1 MAAAPTLN
9 DATLQALSDILG
21 DTGTGLTGS
30 EIGRHLSE
38 CGIADPNPQATKRHR
53 LFQALRARQI
63 QDRCANHVL
72 RFVMHVMSPVRHV
85 GSREHFETER
95 SKLNAVMGFAGYE
108 LGEDGGLT
116 VVTSI
121 KTLSEAEARAGAFRK
136 ALVGRQV
143 HADVL
148 RFCKAEL
155 LVDNYF
161 HAVFEAV
168 KSVGENLR
176 LRTGLVSDGAALVD
190 EALAIG
196 RAGHPRLALN
206 ALSTE
211 SERNEQSGL
220 TNIVKGLFSAFRNTA
235 AHAPKITWPISEQDA
250 LDILSTVSLVHRRLD
265 AAVRTHIT

>member
-196 RAGHPRLALN
+196 RAGHPRL
-206 ALSTE
+206 
-211 SERNEQSGL
+211 G
-220 TNIVKGLFSAFRNTA
+220 VCA
-235 AHAPKITWPISEQDA
+235 AEIDFI
-250 LDILSTVSLVHRRLD
+250 
-265 AAVRTHIT
+265 